1 MCACAECA
9 AKCKREHT
17 HFSFSFT
24 THTAFG
30 ELIRYAFNGSFNSIS
45 TAFPHLVFLFFFY
58 FFYPFLSGLHWHF
71 INFYCISRIWSI
83 QFSHK
88 VREVSAFSRFSLS
101 LPCPLSH
108 TLSFSNALRDA
119 FPDGQCWKLIT
130 LQLDF
135 CPVTRWKWLQLVAG
149 TEVVLQLFCSVL
161 PLYVRQFSVCPLP
174 QPMRPQL
181 TQLFNWIEAINT
193 QSETEIEIGDG
204 VAWKMSAREEQAKTH
219 PVASLV
225 GAK

>member
-1 MCACAECA
+1 MRVLSVLQNANESTLIS
-9 AKCKREHT
+9 HS
-17 HFSFSFT
+17 HSPLIQHSVSSFDMLSM
-24 THTAFG
+24 AP
-30 ELIRYAFNGSFNSIS
+30 LIRYLPHSRIWYSC
-45 TAFPHLVFLFFFY
+45 FPFT

-101 LPCPLSH
+101 LPWPLSH